1 MVVII
6 AVVVADGVGVCGIA
20 GIVGGMIVPVVCGVS
35 VPCGGAA
42 VVVVAVVA
50 RVTRFVADRFVLC
63 QCSACAPKI
72 GLRVV
77 VVVRMTVNI

>member
-1 MVVII
+1 MVVIA
-6 AVVVADGVGVCGIA
+6 AVMVGGGVGFCGVA
-20 GIVGGMIVPVVCGVS
+20 SIVGCMIVPVVCGVS

>member
-1 MVVII
+1 MII
-6 AVVVADGVGVCGIA
+6 AVVVADGVGVCGVA
-20 GIVGGMIVPVVCGVS
+20 GIVGGMIVPVVCGVG
-35 VPCGGAA
+35 VPCVGVA
-42 VVVVAVVA
+42 VVVVRVVA
-50 RVTRFVADRFVLC
+50 RITRFVADQFVLC

>member
-1 MVVII
+1 MIVAVI
-6 AVVVADGVGVCGIA
+6 VGGGVA

-35 VPCGGAA
+35 VPCGGTA

-50 RVTRFVADRFVLC
+50 RITRFVANQFVLC
-63 QCSACAPKI
+63 QCSACAPKM